1 MRGGYDLHFH
11 VGPEVIPRRCDAL
24 RAGEELRR
32 DGMSGAVL
40 KSHYFSTAPFA
51 QMARE
56 QGFDNVYG
64 ALVLN
69 HYVGGLNPFALRGSL
84 RMGMLKIVW
93 MPTVHAAAHLAV
105 RKAGGAEYDIPPE
118 WTGGTIT
125 GTPVD
130 QVPPISVTDGAV
142 QERLKEI
149 LRIIADNGLVLATGH
164 ISREEVFHLVPLARS
179 LGVRKII
186 LTHPSYETT
195 RLSLDDLRELTA
207 LDGVYEEQSYALMPI
222 DGQTPAQVAGYIREV
237 GAEHTIM
244 TTDLGQRGRQ
254 SSGEGMALFREL
266 MEGEGISLAELDVM
280 TIQNPA
286 RLLGV

>member
-1 MRGGYDLHFH
+1 MNGGYDLHFH

-24 RAGEELRR
+24 RTGEELRR

-105 RKAGGAEYDIPPE
+105 RKADGEQYDIPPE
-118 WTGGTIT
+118 WTGGIIT

-130 QVPPISVTDGAV
+130 QVPPISITARDV
-142 QERLKEI
+142 QEPLKEL
-149 LRIIADNGLVLATGH
+149 LRIIADQDLILATGH
-164 ISREEVFHLVPLARS
+164 ISRDEVFHLVPLAHS
-179 LGVRKII
+179 LGVTKII

-195 RLSLDDLRELTA
+195 RLSLDDIRALTA
-207 LDGVYEEQSYALMPI
+207 LDGVYAEQSYALMPI
-222 DGQTPAQVAGYIREV
+222 DGQTPDQVAGYIRGV

-244 TTDLGQRGRQ
+244 TTDLGQLGRQ
-254 SSGEGMALFREL
+254 SSGEGLTLFRSL
-266 MEGEGISLAELDVM
+266 MEAEGITPAELDLM
-280 TIQNPA
+280 TIRNPA

>member
-1 MRGGYDLHFH
+1 MNGGYDLHFH

-69 HYVGGLNPFALRGSL
+69 HYIGGLNPFALRGSL

-105 RKAGGAEYDIPPE
+105 RKADGEQYDIPPE
-118 WTGGTIT
+118 WTGGIIT

-130 QVPPISVTDGAV
+130 QVPPISITARDV
-142 QERLKEI
+142 QEPLKEL
-149 LRIIADNGLVLATGH
+149 LRIIAGQDLILATGH
-164 ISREEVFHLVPLARS
+164 ISRDEVFHLVPLAHS
-179 LGVRKII
+179 LGVTKII

-195 RLSLDDLRELTA
+195 RLSLDDIRALTA
-207 LDGVYEEQSYALMPI
+207 LDGVYAEQSYALMPI
-222 DGQTPAQVAGYIREV
+222 DGQTPDQVAGYIRGV

-244 TTDLGQRGRQ
+244 TTDLGQLGRQ
-254 SSGEGMALFREL
+254 SSGEGLALFRSL
-266 MEGEGISLAELDVM
+266 MEAEGITPAELDLM
-280 TIQNPA
+280 TIRNPA